1 MSMSDEKRAALIQM
15 CLDAGVMVQLDGKFG
30 RSEYTSVQSSWPA
43 LEKLATSVA
52 GAAINDLQVNAM
64 FEDVGKDVIAS
75 QYVSVKRTEMQD
87 DGSLTAIIDYWPMNR
102 SFKGEITG
110 EAAEILSD
118 LLCLIDNNLKFGCVP
133 MAYVRAKALYRI
145 LAANKEGVKNAE

>member
-1 MSMSDEKRAALIQM
+1 MPLSDEMLLEMGHQHKLIKYSF
-15 CLDAGVMVQLDGKFG
+15 AGGGVIAFG
-30 RSEYTSVQSSWPA
+30 RA
-43 LEKLATSVA
+43 VA
-52 GAAINDLQVNAM
+52 EAAIKDLQVNAM
-64 FEDVGKDVIAS
+64 FEDVGKEVIAS

-145 LAANKEGVKNAE
+145 LAANKEEVRNVNG